1 MNDRANPER
10 WNRLSDLFHR
20 ALECEPNRRGVFLDE
35 ECHGDA
41 SLRDEVESL
50 LAFHEQTNG
59 LIDTP
64 THLVAAGAGEAQA
77 GSLVGHTV
85 HQYCVTKKL
94 GEGGMGVVYLADDTR
109 LGRQV
114 ALKALGASFVKNDE
128 RRERLRREARAAAGL
143 SHPGIATVYALEE
156 FEEQLYIV
164 SEYVPGRTLR
174 DEVATGPLPIKA
186 LLATAVEIARALAA
200 AHHEGVVHR
209 DLKPEN
215 VIRTPEGS
223 VKVLD
228 FGLAY
233 VGSAGDTAS
242 TTRLTEPGSV
252 LGTPG
257 YISPEQLRG
266 TNVDFRTDHFSFGVL
281 LYELT
286 SGAHPFTSSNPAS
299 TIARVLEAEPPDVTE
314 LSAECPP
321 ELEQV
326 IRRCLR
332 KEAKQRYASTTE
344 LVEALELL
352 RRDIADTSS
361 RSASASAT
369 REPSLAKPKL
379 SPLWW
384 WQFHQ
389 VAVGLVYYLTLI
401 PMWTVRSSVPG
412 PWGALLFFSTVAIV
426 GVAATL
432 RFHLWFTSRFTRAEL
447 AAQRSRVFWI
457 TRVADS
463 VFVLLLLSAGAAMAD
478 SEVALTALLVGIA
491 VGSFIA
497 FLVIEP
503 ATTRAAFKRSK
514 SRSSRPRSKKSAG
527 TRKKS
532 GGARR
537 RG

>member
-1 MNDRANPER
+1 
-10 WNRLSDLFHR
+10 
-20 ALECEPNRRGVFLDE
+20 
-35 ECHGDA
+35 
-41 SLRDEVESL
+41 
-50 LAFHEQTNG
+50 
-59 LIDTP
+59 
-64 THLVAAGAGEAQA
+64 
-77 GSLVGHTV
+77 
-85 HQYCVTKKL
+85 
-94 GEGGMGVVYLADDTR
+94 MGVVYLADDTR

-114 ALKALGASFVKNDE
+114 ALKALGASFAKNDE

-156 FEEQLYIV
+156 FDDSLYIV
-164 SEYVPGRTLR
+164 SEYVPGKTLR
-174 DEVATGPLPIKA
+174 DEVATGPLPVKA
-186 LLATAVEIARALAA
+186 LLTTAVEIARALAA
-200 AHHEGVVHR
+200 AHHQAVVHR

-215 VIRTPEGS
+215 VIRTGEGR

-233 VGSAGDTAS
+233 VGNAGDTTS

-266 TNVDFRTDHFSFGVL
+266 INVDFRTDLFSFGVL

-299 TIARVLEAEPPDVTE
+299 TIARVLEAEPPDVKE
-314 LSAECPP
+314 LSPDCPP
-321 ELEQV
+321 QLEQV
-326 IRRCLR
+326 IRRCLQ
-332 KEAKQRYASTTE
+332 KEPTQRYASTTE

-352 RRDIADTSS
+352 RRDVADTPS
-361 RSASASAT
+361 RPASAT
-369 REPSLAKPKL
+369 VKREPPAAKSKL

-389 VAVGLVYYLTLI
+389 VVVGLVYYLTLI
-401 PMWTVRSSVPG
+401 PMWTVRKEVPE
-412 PWGALLFFSTVAIV
+412 WGALLFFSTVAVV

-447 AAQRSRVFWI
+447 AAQRDRVFWI
-457 TRVADS
+457 TRIADC
-463 VFVLLLLSAGAAMAD
+463 VFVLLHLGAGAAMAN

-514 SRSSRPRSKKSAG
+514 SKSSR
-527 TRKKS
+527 
-532 GGARR
+532 RR
-537 RG
+537 

>member
-1 MNDRANPER
+1 MSERANPER

-20 ALECEPNRRGVFLDE
+20 ALEHGSDRRGAFLDE
-35 ECHGDA
+35 ECHDDA
-41 SLRDEVESL
+41 SLRDELESL

-59 LIDTP
+59 FIDTP
-64 THLVAAGAGEAQA
+64 THLVAAGQTGEAQA
-77 GSLVGHTV
+77 GSLVGHTL
-85 HQYCVTKKL
+85 HQYRVTEKL

-114 ALKALGASFVKNDE
+114 ALKALGASFTKNDE

-156 FEEQLYIV
+156 FEESLYLV
-164 SEYVPGRTLR
+164 SEYVPGKTLR
-174 DEVATGPLPIKA
+174 DEVATGPLAIKA
-186 LLATAVEIARALAA
+186 LLTTAVEIARALAA
-200 AHHEGVVHR
+200 AHHQDVVHR

-215 VIRTPEGS
+215 VIRTREGS
-223 VKVLD
+223 VKVID

-233 VGSAGDTAS
+233 VGSAGDTAA

-257 YISPEQLRG
+257 YASPEQLRG
-266 TNVDFRTDHFSFGVL
+266 TNVDFRTDLFSFGVL
-281 LYELT
+281 LYELV

-299 TIARVLEAEPPDVTE
+299 TIARVLEAEPLDVTA
-314 LSAECPP
+314 LSPDCPP

-326 IRRCLR
+326 VRRCLH
-332 KEAKQRYASTTE
+332 KEPRLRYGSTTE

-352 RRDIADTSS
+352 RRNVVESES
-361 RSASASAT
+361 RPASATAT
-369 REPSLAKPKL
+369 REPAVATSKT

-401 PMWTVRSSVPG
+401 PMWNVRNSVPA

-432 RFHLWFTSRFTRAEL
+432 RFHLWFTSCFTRAEL
-447 AAQRSRVFWI
+447 TAQRDRVFWI

-463 VFVLLLLSAGAAMAD
+463 VFVLILLGAGAAMANA
-478 SEVALTALLVGIA
+478 EVALTALLVGIA
-491 VGSFIA
+491 VGSVIA

-503 ATTRAAFKRSK
+503 ATIRAAFKRSK
-514 SRSSRPRSKKSAG
+514 SRS
-527 TRKKS
+527 
-532 GGARR
+532 
-537 RG
+537 